1 MSIVINNGKII
12 TGTAGEDIVDNGS
25 LVVNSARIESIS
37 RGKQRSTNATDE
49 FVDASGYVVIP
60 GFIQTHVHLCQT
72 LFRGMADDLQLLDW
86 LQQRIFPFEAAHNE
100 RSMYASAMIGI
111 AELMRS
117 GTTTILDMGSI
128 HHEEAIVRAIG
139 ESGLRAFVGKA
150 MMDLNDLLPALKE
163 STRDSL
169 STTHSLAKQFHNSYD
184 GRIKYAV
191 APRFVLSCS
200 DRLMREAFD
209 MIGDFDGMLFHTHAS
224 ENKNELSA
232 VRQRCRMDNVEF
244 LHHLGVLS
252 EKSVLAHCIQLNE
265 NEVGLLASS
274 HSNVAH
280 CPSSNMKL
288 GSGIANI
295 PHLLSKGINVSLG
308 ADGAPCNN
316 NLNMFEEMRLASLLQ
331 KPIHGP
337 TAMPARKIFEMAT
350 IAARAPWGLKRKS
363 AVWKS
368 EKKPTS

>member
-1 MSIVINNGKII
+1 
-12 TGTAGEDIVDNGS
+12 
-25 LVVNSARIESIS
+25 
-37 RGKQRSTNATDE
+37 
-49 FVDASGYVVIP
+49 
-60 GFIQTHVHLCQT
+60 
-72 LFRGMADDLQLLDW
+72 W

-100 RSMYASAMIGI
+100 CSMHASATIGI

-139 ESGLRAFVGKA
+139 DSGLRAFVGKA
-150 MMDLNDLLPALKE
+150 MMDVNDLLPKLKE

-169 STTHSLAKQFHNSYD
+169 SSTHSLARQFHNSFD

-200 DRLMREAFD
+200 DRLMREAFE

-224 ENKNELSA
+224 ENKNEMSA
-232 VRQRCRMDNVEF
+232 VRQRCRMDNIEF

-252 EKSVLAHCIQLNE
+252 EKSVLAHCIHVSE
-265 NEVGLLASS
+265 HEIGMLASS
-274 HSNVAH
+274 HSNIAH
-280 CPSSNMKL
+280 CPSSNLKL
-288 GSGIANI
+288 GSGIANV
-295 PHLLSKGINVSLG
+295 PELLSKGINVSLG

-337 TAMPARKIFEMAT
+337 TAMPAKKVFEMAT
-350 IAARAPWGLKRKS
+350 LAGARALGLEKEIGSLNVGKKADLVILDVQRLWNPIQGDSIYSTIVYSANPENVVSVMIDGRWVYRNKALTTIEEPAVFTNAKRELS
-363 AVWKS
+363 LLL
-368 EKKPTS
+368 ERM